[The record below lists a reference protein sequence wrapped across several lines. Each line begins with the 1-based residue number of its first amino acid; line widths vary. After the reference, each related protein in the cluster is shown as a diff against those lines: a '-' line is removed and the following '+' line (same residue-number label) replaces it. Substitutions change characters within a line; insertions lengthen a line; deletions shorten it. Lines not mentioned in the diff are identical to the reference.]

1 MAFLELDALSARY
14 GKNTVVADLSLVAEK
29 GEFLSIL
36 GPSGCGKTTTL
47 RMIAGFVAPSAGAI
61 RVAGRAIQDV
71 APHRRNI
78 GYVFQNYALFPHLTT
93 RENVAFGLRMRHV
106 AKAAQIERAAKAL
119 DLVGLG
125 HLGDRYPAQ
134 LSGGQQQRVALARA
148 LVIEPD
154 LLLLDEPLSN
164 LDAALRGQMRSEI
177 RALQRRLAITTVF
190 VTHDQAEALA
200 MSDRIAVMDHGRLVE
215 AATPQASVAG
225 FRAFTFK
232 WYAAIFEVGAYLRA
246 FEISAQLAAAS
257 VACALALA
265 LPAAFALVRFG
276 YPGRGAVQAFWML
289 PLALPHVAIGVG
301 MLRLLQWYIA
311 IPPFMGLLLVHVVL
325 IVPFA
330 ISLLRSSVLQLDTA
344 LEQAAASLG
353 ANPVRVFFLIVL
365 PNLAPGLAVAGIIGF
380 LISFGEVTV
389 TSFLTTARLTTLP
402 VRIYAEASFSL
413 EPTVHAVSTL
423 LILATVALLA
433 IVNRFVKL
441 DRVWAK

>member
-14 GKNTVVADLSLVAEK
+14 GKNTVVTDLSLVAEK

-61 RVAGRAIQDV
+61 RVADRAIQDV
-71 APHRRNI
+71 APHQRNI

-215 AATPQASVAG
+215 AATPQALCDAPNHGFTAEFLGARTVVAG
-225 FRAFTFK
+225 ARAGG
-232 WYAAIFEVGAYLRA
+232 IF
-246 FEISAQLAAAS
+246 
-257 VACALALA
+257 A
-265 LPAAFALVRFG
+265 LPAGARCAVGADMPDNATRIVLRAARLHLSEGLRPARFMASGTVRDVAYLGDFFDV
-276 YPGRGAVQAFWML
+276 AV
-289 PLALPHVAIGVG
+289 
-301 MLRLLQWYIA
+301 
-311 IPPFMGLLLVHVVL
+311 
-325 IVPFA
+325 
-330 ISLLRSSVLQLDTA
+330 
-344 LEQAAASLG
+344 AAANTTIRVIRPSSETLPAVG
-353 ANPVRVFFLIVL
+353 AACFLS
-365 PNLAPGLAVAGIIGF
+365 GDDDAVAW
-380 LISFGEVTV
+380 
-389 TSFLTTARLTTLP
+389 
-402 VRIYAEASFSL
+402 
-413 EPTVHAVSTL
+413 
-423 LILATVALLA
+423 LA
-433 IVNRFVKL
+433 
-441 DRVWAK
+441 D